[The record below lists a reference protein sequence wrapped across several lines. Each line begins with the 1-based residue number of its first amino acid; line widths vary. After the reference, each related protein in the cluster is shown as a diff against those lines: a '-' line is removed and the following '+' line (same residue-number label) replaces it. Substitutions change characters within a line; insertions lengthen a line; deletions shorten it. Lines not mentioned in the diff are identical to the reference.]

1 MAINRNGKVT
11 GDLSRHFAA
20 VWDGR
25 FAAVW
30 GTYLEHRQ
38 VSNARGDDRTP
49 YPIAFHKFLLMALDE
64 PPLDLDR

>member
-1 MAINRNGKVT
+1 MDAVRTDQRRTREDLKGLMAINRNGTVS

-30 GTYLEHRQ
+30 GTYLEPP
-38 VSNARGDDRTP
+38 AGLKRT
-49 YPIAFHKFLLMALDE
+49 
-64 PPLDLDR
+64 RR

>member
-1 MAINRNGKVT
+1 MAINRNGTVT

-30 GTYLEHRQ
+30 GTYLEPP
-38 VSNARGDDRTP
+38 AGLKRT
-49 YPIAFHKFLLMALDE
+49 
-64 PPLDLDR
+64 RR